1 MELIKH
7 KIGEFVELLS
17 ETNADL
23 LYGIDDVRGVN
34 NLKQLMATKADLTS
48 RDLTKFQIV
57 RPGSFVFN
65 HRTSRNGDKFSI
77 AYNDGDNPVICT
89 EDYVVFKVKEESKTV
104 ISEEWLFLYF
114 NRPEFDRY
122 VITNSWGSSTEF
134 FNWEDICDVEIEL
147 PSLEIQK
154 KYVNIYRALL
164 LNQKGYDAGIEDLKL
179 TVDAVI
185 EKFKFGTRKISLGD
199 LVFESD
205 ERNVDG
211 KIIAVNGVNKE
222 KMFISSVARGADLT
236 KYKLVRKKQ
245 FACNLMHVGRDVA
258 VPVSINLTD
267 ETMIVSPAYL
277 VFDVDNN
284 VVLPEFLL
292 MWLSRKET
300 DRYAWFM
307 SDTNVRS
314 GMEKKRFYELEI
326 PVPNIE
332 IQRDVIEIYNAYI
345 MRKEINERLK
355 AQIKDL
361 CPILIKGSIEEAR
374 K

>member
-147 PSLEIQK
+147 PPLEIQK

-205 ERNVDG
+205 
-211 KIIAVNGVNKE
+211 
-222 KMFISSVARGADLT
+222 
-236 KYKLVRKKQ
+236 
-245 FACNLMHVGRDVA
+245 
-258 VPVSINLTD
+258 
-267 ETMIVSPAYL
+267 
-277 VFDVDNN
+277 
-284 VVLPEFLL
+284 
-292 MWLSRKET
+292 
-300 DRYAWFM
+300 
-307 SDTNVRS
+307 
-314 GMEKKRFYELEI
+314 
-326 PVPNIE
+326 
-332 IQRDVIEIYNAYI
+332 
-345 MRKEINERLK
+345 
-355 AQIKDL
+355 
-361 CPILIKGSIEEAR
+361 
-374 K
+374 

>member
-147 PSLEIQK
+147 PPLEIQK

-211 KIIAVNGVNKE
+211 KSIAVNGVNKE

>member
-147 PSLEIQK
+147 PPLEIQK